1 MVYQSVDR
9 GGGCPD
15 LSEPQTFKNV
25 SLQMTVYRAYTFR
38 HKFYKKFTPFKVL
51 MFVMNGQS
59 GNGSGTHLPLPQK
72 FAAFTASISSFRF
85 HVPGFALI
93 ISMPRFTSTNFYQT
107 RPKIKLL

>member
-38 HKFYKKFTPFKVL
+38 HKFYKKLYPIQGLDVRYEWPEWKRKRYPFTASTKICRFHR
-51 MFVMNGQS
+51 F
-59 GNGSGTHLPLPQK
+59 HFELPLPRPW
-72 FAAFTASISSFRF
+72 FCTD
-85 HVPGFALI
+85 
-93 ISMPRFTSTNFYQT
+93 NFYAT
-107 RPKIKLL
+107 FY